1 VKLEPGK
8 SLHGLMAEFDSTTQ
22 IVAAARRTREAG
34 YRKIE
39 AYTPFPIEDL
49 NHALGLH
56 RSLVPY
62 IVLTGGILGALG
74 GFALCYWTSAIA
86 YPMNIGGRPLN
97 SWPAFIPVTYECTIL
112 ASSLSAVFG
121 MLMLNGLP
129 RPHHPV
135 FNVERFHTASRD
147 RYFLCIESSDPR
159 FDLATT
165 KEFLRSLHPLEVS
178 EVADD

>member
-97 SWPAFIPVTYECTIL
+97 SWPQFIPVTFETTVLGAALTAFI
-112 ASSLSAVFG
+112 G
-121 MLMLNGLP
+121 MWALNKLP
-129 RPHHPV
+129 QPYHPV
-135 FNVERFHTASRD
+135 FNVPAFVRASTDRF
-147 RYFLCIESSDPR
+147 FLCIEATDPR
-159 FDLATT
+159 FDLGGT
-165 KEFLRSLHPLEVS
+165 KQFLEGLKPLGVS
-178 EVADD
+178 EVAP